1 MDERVVA
8 ALRCPHPRCRDDD
21 GGLSRHDRTLRCA
34 RGHHHDLARQGY
46 VNLLAGRDPG
56 TGDDADMVAARTAV
70 LDGGRFDAVSQA
82 LADLVGRH
90 LGDAGVI
97 VDLGA
102 GTGHHLAA
110 VLDAVHDR
118 VGVGV
123 DLSRAAARRAA
134 RRHPRMGA
142 VVADVWADVPVRDRA
157 AAAVTCVFAPRNGPQ
172 IARILAPDGALVV
185 VTPLPHHLGELREP
199 LGLLEVDPRKEERLL
214 ATLDP
219 AFVDSGTVRRVETLW
234 SLGADEVTA
243 VVGMGPTA
251 DHLDAAE
258 LDRRVAT
265 LDLPVS
271 VRAAVEL
278 RVFLP
283 RRGR

>member
-8 ALRCPHPRCRDDD
+8 ALRCPHPACRDD
-21 GGLSRHDRTLRCA
+21 GALHRHDRTLRCD
-34 RGHHHDLARQGY
+34 RGHHHDLAKQGY

-70 LDGGRFDAVSQA
+70 LDAGRFTAVSQA
-82 LADLVGRH
+82 LAELVARH
-90 LGDAGVI
+90 LGDRGAI

-102 GTGHHLAA
+102 GTGHHLAT
-110 VLDAVHDR
+110 VLDAVGESR
-118 VGVGV
+118 VGVAV
-123 DLSRAAARRAA
+123 DLSRPAARRAA
-134 RRHPRMGA
+134 RRHPRLGA

-157 AAAVTCVFAPRNGPQ
+157 AAAVTCVFAPRNGPE
-172 IARILAPDGALVV
+172 IARILASDGVLVV

-219 AFVDSGTVRRVETLW
+219 AFTEGGTVRRVETVW
-234 SLGADEVTA
+234 SLGLDEVTA

-258 LDRRVAT
+258 LDRRAAT
-265 LDLPVS
+265 LTPPVT

-278 RVFLP
+278 RVFRP